1 MTMNNTKKPINNDR
15 VIKVVRDV
23 NDRKGIIGGS
33 DIGGVLGLST
43 YKSEY
48 DVYLDY
54 IGQPKEVTEVQ
65 QAIFDM
71 GHELEGFIAK
81 QIERVYKLKLKSTK
95 YAYVHPVCVQLICHP
110 DRLVTGL
117 VDGKRIG
124 VEIKSSSAY
133 DSKRWGD
140 ADSDEIPMDYL
151 CQCHSYIMTNVC
163 DEVWLFRFSNN
174 RLTRY
179 IITRDDEIEDN
190 ILKQV
195 ITWIDKVEH
204 GYVPQITD
212 YRTATKVF
220 STNTE
225 DDIEADDDITES
237 VIEWREIQKEIKERE
252 MQADILKAK
261 IVEYMKDKKVL
272 KNKEGDKLATY
283 SKMVR
288 QTFDSKA
295 FQKDYPEEYVKYA
308 KETAYMVL
316 R

>member
-1 MTMNNTKKPINNDR
+1 MKTNLPNKTTNN
-15 VIKVVRDV
+15 VIRIVRDV

-33 DIGGVLGLST
+33 TIGAILGLST

-48 DVYLDY
+48 DAYLDY
-54 IGQPKEVTEVQ
+54 IGQPKEVTEAQ

-81 QIERVYKLKLKSTK
+81 QIERVYDIKLKATK
-95 YAYVHPVCVQLICHP
+95 YAYVHPVCTQLICHP

-179 IITRDDEIEDN
+179 IISKDEDIEDN

-195 ITWIDKVEH
+195 ITWIDKVDH

-212 YRTATKVF
+212 YRTATQVF
-220 STNTE
+220 NDDTE
-225 DDIEADDDITES
+225 NDVEADGDITET

-252 MQADILKAK
+252 LQADVLKAK

-272 KNKEGDKLATY
+272 KSKDGDKLATY

>member
-1 MTMNNTKKPINNDR
+1 MKTNIPNKATNN
-15 VIKVVRDV
+15 VIRIVRDV

-33 DIGGVLGLST
+33 TIGAILGLST

-48 DVYLDY
+48 DAYLDY

-81 QIERVYKLKLKSTK
+81 QIERVYGIKLKATK
-95 YAYVHPVCVQLICHP
+95 YAYVHPVCTQLICHP

-140 ADSDEIPMDYL
+140 ADSDQIPMDYL

-163 DEVWLFRFSNN
+163 DEVWLVRFSNN

-179 IITRDDEIEDN
+179 IISKDEDIEDN

-195 ITWIDKVEH
+195 ITWIDKVDH

-220 STNTE
+220 SNDTE
-225 DDIEADDDITES
+225 NDVEADADITET
-237 VIEWREIQKEIKERE
+237 VMQWREIQKELKERE

-272 KNKEGDKLATY
+272 KSKEGDKLATY

>member
-1 MTMNNTKKPINNDR
+1 MKTNKPITSN
-15 VIKVVRDV
+15 VIKIVRDV

-140 ADSDEIPMDYL
+140 ADSDMVPMDYL

-195 ITWIDKVEH
+195 MTWIDKVEH

-220 STNTE
+220 NNNTE

-272 KNKEGDKLATY
+272 KNKEGEKLATY

>member
-1 MTMNNTKKPINNDR
+1 MKTNLPTNKVNNN

-81 QIERVYKLKLKSTK
+81 QIERVYKVKLKATK

-140 ADSDEIPMDYL
+140 ADTDEIPMDYL

-179 IITRDDEIEDN
+179 IITRDEEIEDN

-204 GYVPQITD
+204 GYVPEITN

-220 STNTE
+220 NNNTE
-225 DDIEADDDITES
+225 DDIEADDDITET

-283 SKMVR
+283 SKIVK
-288 QTFDSKA
+288 QSFDTKA

>member
-1 MTMNNTKKPINNDR
+1 MKTNLPTNKVNNN

-33 DIGGVLGLST
+33 DVGGVLGLST

-81 QIERVYKLKLKSTK
+81 QIERVYKVKLKATK

-140 ADSDEIPMDYL
+140 ADTDEIPMDYL

-179 IITRDDEIEDN
+179 IITRDEEIEDN

-204 GYVPQITD
+204 GYVPEITN

-220 STNTE
+220 NNNTE
-225 DDIEADDDITES
+225 DDIEADDDITET

-283 SKMVR
+283 SKIVK
-288 QTFDSKA
+288 QSFDTKA